1 MGRRP
6 PHLVGVGVF
15 CCREH
20 VRGRRRLPVPAGDQ
34 PLESHH
40 DPDPAG
46 ATMDQIEAPDASRG
60 ANPFG
65 VASLIAGV
73 LLLLL
78 GAATIM
84 LSPAIPM
91 LLSRFQLPYQF
102 VGLLT
107 SLPQALVALIGT
119 VLGIVGLLAKG
130 RRRVAAIIGTTI
142 CASHLVTAL
151 VGFVGSQVVVL
162 LLG

>member
-1 MGRRP
+1 
-6 PHLVGVGVF
+6 
-15 CCREH
+15 
-20 VRGRRRLPVPAGDQ
+20 
-34 PLESHH
+34 
-40 DPDPAG
+40 
-46 ATMDQIEAPDASRG
+46 MDQIAAPGAPRG

-65 VASLIAGV
+65 VGSLIAGA

-78 GAATIM
+78 GAATMM

-102 VGLLT
+102 LGLLT
-107 SLPQALVALIGT
+107 SLPPALVALIGT
-119 VLGIVGLLAKG
+119 VLGIIGLLTRD

-142 CASHLVTAL
+142 CASHLVTAVL
-151 VGFVGSQVVVL
+151 GLVGSQIVIL

>member
-1 MGRRP
+1 
-6 PHLVGVGVF
+6 
-15 CCREH
+15 
-20 VRGRRRLPVPAGDQ
+20 
-34 PLESHH
+34 
-40 DPDPAG
+40 
-46 ATMDQIEAPDASRG
+46 MDHAVTPDASRG

-65 VASLIAGV
+65 VASVIAGV
-73 LLLLL
+73 LLLLV
-78 GAATIM
+78 GTATIM
-84 LSPAIPM
+84 LSPAIP
-91 LLSRFQLPYQF
+91 LILSRFQLPYQF

-107 SLPQALVALIGT
+107 ALPQALIALVGT

-142 CASHLVTAL
+142 GASHLVTAI